1 MINKKNI
8 TSVNDYISSFP
19 EEIQTLL
26 IRFRNIIKE
35 KAPDAIESISYGMPS
50 YKTHG
55 KPLVYFAGYRSHIGL
70 YATPS
75 GHAQFAEELSK
86 YKSGKGSVQF
96 PIAQQ
101 IPFDLIEKI
110 VEFRVKENLI
120 KTKQ

>member
-1 MINKKNI
+1 
-8 TSVNDYISSFP
+8 
-19 EEIQTLL
+19 
-26 IRFRNIIKE
+26 
-35 KAPDAIESISYGMPS
+35 MPS

-75 GHAQFAEELSK
+75 GHSQFAEELSK

>member
-75 GHAQFAEELSK
+75 GHAEFAEELSK

-96 PIAQQ
+96 PIAEQ